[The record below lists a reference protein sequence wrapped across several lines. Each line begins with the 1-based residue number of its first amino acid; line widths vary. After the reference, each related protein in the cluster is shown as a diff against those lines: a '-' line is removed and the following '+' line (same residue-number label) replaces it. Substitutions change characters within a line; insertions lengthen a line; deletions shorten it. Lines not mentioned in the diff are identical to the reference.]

1 MTSSPSAKERA
12 QDAAGTAAEE
22 GKHVAG
28 TAAEEARNV
37 AAEAAGQA
45 RSVLNDALGQVSEQ
59 SRAQQER
66 LAGTLQTF
74 GDDLEQMAGQGSPG
88 LATDLTRE
96 VATRARG
103 FASQLQDREPSQL
116 LEDVR
121 GFARRRPGA
130 FLLGALTAG
139 VVAGRLARGTADGI
153 AAATGSGSGVGSASA
168 SMPPSTGTSGMAT
181 PVGSGQTTAWEGTTG
196 GAGTTNPPMP
206 STTPGQPTVAPPLDA
221 PGPMGGPQ
229 AGYGERGA
237 FDEPSGERGVQ

>member
-88 LATDLTRE
+88 LATDIARE

-153 AAATGSGSGVGSASA
+153 AAATGPSGSGSASA
-168 SMPPSTGTSGMAT
+168 SMPPSTGTAGMAT
-181 PVGSGQTTAWEGTTG
+181 PVGGEPTAWEGTS
-196 GAGTTNPPMP
+196 GTTNPPMP
-206 STTPGQPTVAPPLDA
+206 STTPGQPTIAPPLDA

-237 FDEPSGERGVQ
+237 FEEPSGERGVQ